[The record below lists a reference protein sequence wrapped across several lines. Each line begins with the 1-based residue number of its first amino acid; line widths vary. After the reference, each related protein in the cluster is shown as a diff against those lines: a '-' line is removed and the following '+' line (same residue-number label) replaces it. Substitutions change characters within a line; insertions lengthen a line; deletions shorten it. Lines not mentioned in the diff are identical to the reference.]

1 MEKKK
6 EFTPR
11 VISRDEKGINDVL
24 GDWDSLTG
32 MANLL
37 LMDCALF
44 LKNDDFSASDF
55 LKLNLNAKPE
65 DLIAELVTIKG
76 DAPSGINPRK
86 LVELGLIDGDFRE
99 LHENFSAFHSAR
111 EKATRF
117 FKFPLEKAISS
128 QGLFYV
134 PDELI
139 KLIERHFT
147 ELTKHQG
154 ENETLAILERFIETV
169 NDLARVG
176 LVRPQLGRLGLNPVV
191 NIIATRPD
199 RKGYQLLWNSF
210 KLLRNRVK
218 AEF

>member
-1 MEKKK
+1 MEKKN

-11 VISRDEKGINDVL
+11 VIARDEKGINDVL
-24 GDWDSLTG
+24 RDWDNLTA

-37 LMDCALF
+37 LMDCAIF
-44 LKNDDFSASDF
+44 LKNDNFSASDF
-55 LKLNLNAKPE
+55 LKLNLHAKPE

-99 LHENFSAFHSAR
+99 LHENFSAFHSAI
-111 EKATRF
+111 EKATRL
-117 FKFPLEKAISS
+117 FKFPLEKAISP
-128 QGLFYV
+128 QGMFYV

-139 KLIERHFT
+139 LLIEKHFT
-147 ELTKHQG
+147 ELTKHPA
-154 ENETLAILERFIETV
+154 ENETLDILERFIQNL

-176 LVRPQLGRLGLNPVV
+176 LIRPQLGRLGLNPVV
-191 NIIATRPD
+191 NIISPTPD

-218 AEF
+218 TES